1 LSKLLDF
8 LPAAGIAH
16 LATFTL
22 QQISETRKMLADSK
36 SSGSSDAFLKKL
48 LDMQAKNPD
57 TISNADIFTT
67 CITNIGAGSDS
78 TSVSLTAILYNLCK
92 HPKVYQKVRLGHS
105 TNLYYTC
112 Y

>member
-1 LSKLLDF
+1 
-8 LPAAGIAH
+8 
-16 LATFTL
+16 
-22 QQISETRKMLADSK
+22 MLADSN

-78 TSVSLTAILYNLCK
+78 TSVSL
-92 HPKVYQKVRLGHS
+92 
-105 TNLYYTC
+105 
-112 Y
+112 